1 MKTETNTNLV
11 RCVTLVSVTLVAMG
25 APHVWA
31 ALDDLARAGDW
42 TRVLE
47 VASRRGEQLP
57 LNAGEAMI
65 AAHAARVLG
74 DQPAE
79 VRFLRLAASGD
90 NSDLAALA
98 EVQLAAVVEPEET
111 ASAVDLA
118 LPGFARSMPW
128 PLRDF
133 ATQTVALAIQRGL
146 DEELRTAVEGSV
158 SSLSSGLRRRL
169 ELALAMTDDVQQ
181 RQRLERLL
189 AASTADLVA
198 LEAAQTLAS
207 LGTLAP
213 LEKWRVGSTYYR
225 HALFDSATP
234 LLEQIVGVRHAS
246 IPSDDVFFTLGRCA
260 FRQARWGDAITWYQ
274 KALSSSTT
282 AERRAGIEVHIG
294 RTHELNGD
302 LEAAVTAAVK
312 AVRLKTTDD
321 RRLFLARLRL
331 RRGETELAAQGVSR
345 LRGRTARAQ
354 GDVMLALGSL
364 RRGDRSAAFNI
375 LSQVRRRPWSAPAA
389 VLAAQLAA
397 AKGDRGAVVDLL
409 ERSAPALDAYWSEQA
424 RRLMSSVPAEEI
436 SEWRARR
443 LHAVESA
450 QGRSRRRAL
459 GIWANLEPDPRQ
471 LEGIRIQVGASSE
484 NQESFS
490 QTWFRPGLA
499 AELWKIGLE
508 TEAGRWDPTGFP
520 NTNAV
525 RSAWTAARF
534 VEFGMPWIA
543 IRMADGAW
551 RQAGSEVP
559 LRGFSLDFQ
568 KTAYPLPDRPQVE
581 AAAKAG
587 GVDWSLLAAVARE
600 ESRWNPRALS
610 AVGARGLVQLMP
622 ATARAVAV
630 RLGESP
636 PTPEGLFDPQ
646 TSLVLGAA
654 ELGRLLT
661 EFGGRRAPAI
671 AAYNAGEHQAGLWLE
686 QCGAACTDDLY
697 IATISFR
704 ATRSYTSTVLA
715 GASMYTSLYASKPP
729 AATVSD

>member
-1 MKTETNTNLV
+1 MNTETNLV
-11 RCVTLVSVTLVAMG
+11 RCVVVVSITLLALGAM
-25 APHVWA
+25 HVWA

-74 DQPAE
+74 DQSAE
-79 VRFLRLAASGD
+79 VRFLLLAVGGE
-90 NSDLAALA
+90 NSSLAALA
-98 EVQLAAVVEPEET
+98 AVQLAAVVASDEPE
-111 ASAVDLA
+111 SAVDLA
-118 LPGFARSMPW
+118 LPNFDRGTPW
-128 PLRDF
+128 PLRES
-133 ATQTVALAIQRGL
+133 ATQTVALAVESGL
-146 DEELRTAVEGSV
+146 DAELRTTVEGSI
-158 SSLSSGLRRRL
+158 SSLSPELRRQL
-169 ELALAMTDDVQQ
+169 ELALVTTDNAQQ

-189 AASTADLVA
+189 ATSTTDFVA
-198 LEAAQTLAS
+198 LQAAETLAS
-207 LGTLAP
+207 LGPMAA
-213 LEKWRVGSTYYR
+213 LEKWRVGSTFYR
-225 HALFDSATP
+225 HALFDSAAP

-246 IPSDDVFFTLGRCA
+246 IPADDVFFTLGRCA
-260 FRQARWGDAITWYQ
+260 FRQDRWGDAVNWYQ
-274 KALSSSTT
+274 KAVASSTT
-282 AERRAGIEVHIG
+282 AERRAEIEVHIG

-302 LEAAVTAAVK
+302 LDAAVSAAVK

-331 RRGETELAAQGVSR
+331 RRGEKELAEQGISR

-354 GDVMLALGSL
+354 GDVMLALDAL
-364 RRGDRSAAFNI
+364 RRGDRSEAFNR
-375 LSQVRRRPWSAPAA
+375 LSQVRRRPWSAPAS

-397 AKGDRGAVVDLL
+397 AKGDRGEVVDLL
-409 ERSAPALDAYWSEQA
+409 ERAAPAFDAYWGEQA
-424 RRLMSSVPAEEI
+424 RRLMSSLPAEEI
-436 SEWRARR
+436 DEWRAQRV
-443 LHAVESA
+443 LAVETA
-450 QGRSRRRAL
+450 QGRSKWRAL
-459 GIWANLEPDPRQ
+459 GLWATLEPDLHE
-471 LEGIRIQVGASSE
+471 LEGIRQQVSGSLE
-484 NQESFS
+484 IEESFS
-490 QTWFRPGLA
+490 EAWFRPGLA

-534 VEFGMPWIA
+534 VEFGMPWSA
-543 IRMADGAW
+543 IRVADGAW

-559 LRGFSLDFQ
+559 MRGFSLDFQ
-568 KTAYPLPDRPQVE
+568 KTAYPLPYRPLVE
-581 AAAKAG
+581 AAAEAG

-622 ATARAVAV
+622 ATARAVAD
-630 RLGESP
+630 RLGESS
-636 PTPEGLFDPQ
+636 PTPEGLFDPH

-654 ELGRLLT
+654 ELGRLLG

-671 AAYNAGEHQAGLWLE
+671 AAYNAGEQQARLWLD
-686 QCGAACTDDLY
+686 QCGAGCNEDLY
-697 IATISFR
+697 IAAISFA

-715 GASMYTSLYASKPP
+715 GASMYASLYAREPS
-729 AATVSD
+729 AVSVSD

>member
-1 MKTETNTNLV
+1 MKTETNLV
-11 RCVTLVSVTLVAMG
+11 RRVAVVSITLVVLG
-25 APHVWA
+25 ALHVWA

-42 TRVLE
+42 ARVLE

-57 LNAGEAMI
+57 LNPGEAMI

-74 DQPAE
+74 DRPAE

-98 EVQLAAVVEPEET
+98 EVQLAAVVEPDET

-118 LPGFARSMPW
+118 LPGFDRGVPW
-128 PLRDF
+128 PLRES
-133 ATQTVALAIQRGL
+133 ATKTVVLAIEKGL
-146 DEELRTAVEGSV
+146 DGEHRAVVEGSV
-158 SSLSSGLRRRL
+158 SSLSPGLRRPL
-169 ELALAMTDDVQQ
+169 ELALATTDGVQQ

-198 LEAAQTLAS
+198 LQAAEALAA
-207 LGTLAP
+207 LGSMAP
-213 LEKWRVGSTYYR
+213 LEKWRVASTFYR
-225 HALFDSATP
+225 HALFDRAAP
-234 LLEQIVGVRHAS
+234 LLEQIVRVRHAS
-246 IPSDDVFFTLGRCA
+246 VPSDDVFFTLGRCA
-260 FRQARWGDAITWYQ
+260 FRQARWSDAVAWYQ
-274 KALSSSTT
+274 KALTSSTT
-282 AERRAGIEVHIG
+282 AERRADIEVHIG
-294 RTHELNGD
+294 RTYELSGD
-302 LEAAVTAAVK
+302 LDAAVTAAVT

-331 RRGETELAAQGVSR
+331 RRGETELAAQGISK

-354 GDVMLALGSL
+354 GDVMLALDAL
-364 RRGDRSAAFNI
+364 RRGESSGAFSR
-375 LSQVRRRPWSAPAA
+375 LSQVRRRPWSLPAA
-389 VLAAQLAA
+389 VLAAQLAG
-397 AKGDRGAVVDLL
+397 AKGDRGAVIDLL
-409 ERSAPALDAYWSEQA
+409 EREAPAFDAYWGEQA
-424 RRLMSSVPAEEI
+424 RRLMSGLPAEEI
-436 SEWRARR
+436 GEWRARR
-443 LHAVESA
+443 LHAVENA
-450 QGRSRRRAL
+450 QGRSRWRAL
-459 GIWANLEPDPRQ
+459 GMWATLEPDPRQ
-471 LEGIRIQVGASSE
+471 LEAIRRQVGASIE
-484 NQESFS
+484 NQEDFS
-490 QTWFRPGLA
+490 QGWFRPGLA

-508 TEAGRWDPTGFP
+508 SEAGRWDPTGFP

-534 VEFGMPWIA
+534 VEFGMPWSA
-543 IRMADGAW
+543 VRMADGAW

-568 KTAYPLPDRPQVE
+568 KTAFPLPYRPQVV
-581 AAAKAG
+581 AAAEAG

-630 RLGESP
+630 RLDESP

-654 ELGRLLT
+654 ELGRLLA
-661 EFGGRRAPAI
+661 EFGGHRAPAI
-671 AAYNAGEHQAGLWLE
+671 AAYNAGEQQARLWLE
-686 QCGAACTDDLY
+686 LCGAGCSDDLY
-697 IATISFR
+697 IATISFA

-715 GASMYTSLYASKPP
+715 GASMYSSLYPP
-729 AATVSD
+729 EPSVVTVSD